1 MDALLAKLVFW
12 HWFAFAVF
20 LIILDVAVG
29 ANFLFIWCGLS
40 AAVVGILLLV
50 LPLTWEIQFL
60 IFGLGVMASLLV
72 WRKLKKRIRT
82 DNLTLNRR
90 AQYYMGRVFTLEN
103 PIVNGRGKV
112 KVDDTMWIVEG
123 PDMPAGSKIKV
134 IGVDGVVLK
143 IEQIPA

>member
-1 MDALLAKLVFW
+1 MDAILEQLVFW

-40 AAVVGILLLV
+40 AALVGV
-50 LPLTWEIQFL
+50 LMLFFPITWEYQFL

-72 WRKLKKRIRT
+72 WRKLKTRIRT

-90 AQYYMGRVFTLEN
+90 AQYYVGRVFTLDL

-123 PDMPAGSKIKV
+123 PDLPAGSKVKV
-134 IGVDGVVLK
+134 VGVDGVVLK
-143 IEQIPA
+143 IEQMP